1 MAIRVT
7 SGMMSTQMLSNLN
20 RNLNRMDTMSNQ
32 ISTGRKINK
41 PSDDPVGVTYALRY
55 RAELAANEQ
64 YQSNT
69 DAAVSWLDATD
80 SNMQQALDVVKRL
93 KELAVQGS
101 NGTLPDNGIEAV
113 NLEVEELKNHL
124 AEIGNSQ
131 IRGKYIFNGQT
142 YDKQPYELSAN
153 VTEYYDVETDNQAV
167 MYSISE
173 QVSFQINTSGSDF
186 FGDKSE
192 ADNIFKVIDNLSTAL
207 ASGNQAAAQQEL
219 QNIESRSVKMQSSLS
234 EVGARS
240 NRVQLVQNRL
250 SDESLNFT
258 TLQSKIED
266 ADVASLMIQASSA
279 QTIYEAA
286 LKSSAQIMQPTLMD
300 FMR

>member
-64 YQSNT
+64 YQTNT
-69 DAAVSWLDATD
+69 DAAVSWLDTTD
-80 SNMQQALDVVKRL
+80 SNMQQALDVMKRL
-93 KELAVQGS
+93 KELAIQGS
-101 NGTLPDNGIEAV
+101 NGTLSGSDLEAV
-113 NLEVEELKNHL
+113 NLEVDELKNHL
-124 AEIGNSQ
+124 VDIGNTQ

-142 YDKQPYELSAN
+142 YDQMPYQLSGG
-153 VTEYYDVETDNQAV
+153 VTDYADVQTDNGGV
-167 MYSISE
+167 IYSISQ
-173 QVSFQINTSGSDF
+173 QVTFQINTSGNEF
-186 FGDKSE
+186 FGSTTDT
-192 ADNIFKVIDNLSTAL
+192 DNIFRIIDNLSAAL
-207 ASGNQAAAQQEL
+207 NSEDQAAISQQLE
-219 QNIESRSVKMQSSLS
+219 NIESRSNKMQAALS

-240 NRVQLVQNRL
+240 NRIELVQNRL
-250 SDESLNFT
+250 LDQNLNFT
-258 TLQSKIED
+258 TLQSKTED
-266 ADVASLMIQASSA
+266 ADVASLMIQATSA
-279 QTIYEAA
+279 QTIYEAS
-286 LKSSAQIMQPTLMD
+286 LKSSAQIMQPSLMD